1 MASAILASAN
11 EQHWREPKDF
21 MRKNPNPN
29 PNPRSVLNLYA
40 GDHAAPA
47 RFHAMEDDEAMPNC
61 NAARSEDSSSLNRKP
76 GGGLSSRNHAAGG
89 ASRYL
94 SFNISTFS
102 KGERRELKRRLMSE
116 LDQVR
121 SLMSRIESR
130 EIQSSAR
137 SAGFSASGIY
147 CGGRE
152 VTSSAPIRDPMAS
165 RPSDLFLNCQRDPT
179 LQARAAELDKLL
191 SATMKKCGQILSKL
205 MKNKQSGW
213 FNSPVDVVG
222 MGLHD
227 YFQIIKTPMDLGTVK
242 TKLNKGLYPSPAEF
256 ATDIRLTFNNAL
268 MYNPP
273 GHVVHKF
280 AEQYLLQFEGLFS
293 PANDKYENQRIA
305 LEQEMQKYR
314 APAMETIV
322 RNDPPPPPALS
333 QAAPVQARSPPPAL
347 SSSPV
352 LVQAPPQQ
360 LARTPAKLP
369 KPKAKDPIKRP
380 MTLVEKQKLSEGL
393 QSLPQDKMPQ
403 VLNIVTKRNAAAAPN
418 GDEIELDFDTMDAD
432 TLWELDRFL
441 CNFKKMV
448 NKTRRHE
455 AIAKGLIPP
464 PATGQATGP
473 PPLPATA
480 DADGD
485 EMSLMAVDD
494 DNKPGSKKLTAAD
507 EEIDIGDDLPAT
519 NYPSV
524 EIEKNAGCDSSS
536 GSSDT
541 DSSSSSD
548 SDSDSTDSDSDDND
562 ERSPRNTDQRDG

>member
-1 MASAILASAN
+1 MASAILASSN

-21 MRKNPNPN
+21 IRKNPIPNPN
-29 PNPRSVLNLYA
+29 PNPRSVLDFYA
-40 GDHAAPA
+40 GDHAAAA
-47 RFHAMEDDEAMPNC
+47 RFHAEAMPNC
-61 NAARSEDSSSLNRKP
+61 NSAGSEDSSSLNRKP
-76 GGGLSSRNHAAGG
+76 AGNSRDLAAPG

-94 SFNISTFS
+94 SFDILMLS
-102 KGERRELKRRLMSE
+102 KGERRELKRRLISE

-121 SLMSRIESR
+121 SLKSRIESR

-152 VTSSAPIRDPMAS
+152 VTSSASIRDPKIS
-165 RPSDLFLNCQRDPT
+165 RPSDLLLNSQRDLR
-179 LQARAAELDKLL
+179 LQARSAELDKLF
-191 SATMKKCGQILSKL
+191 SSTMKKCGQILSKL
-205 MKNKQSGW
+205 MKNKQSAW
-213 FNSPVDVVG
+213 FNSPVDVDG

-242 TKLNKGLYPSPAEF
+242 KKLNKGLYTSPAEF
-256 ATDIRLTFNNAL
+256 AADIRLTFNNAL
-268 MYNPP
+268 LYNPP

-280 AEQYLLQFEGLFS
+280 AEQFLLRFEGLFAPS
-293 PANDKYENQRIA
+293 FNKYENQLIA

-314 APAMETIV
+314 SPAMEMIV
-322 RNDPPPPPALS
+322 NNDPPPALS
-333 QAAPVQARSPPPAL
+333 QASPVQAPSSPPAL
-347 SSSPV
+347 SPLPV
-352 LVQAPPQQ
+352 PPQQ
-360 LARTPAKLP
+360 LRTAAKLP
-369 KPKAKDPIKRP
+369 KPKAKDPIKRS

-393 QSLPQDKMPQ
+393 LSLPQDKMPQ
-403 VLNIVTKRNAAAAPN
+403 VLNIVTKRNAAPSQN
-418 GDEIELDFDTMDAD
+418 GDEVELDFDTMDAD

-441 CNFKKMV
+441 CNFKKTV
-448 NKTRRHE
+448 NKMRRHE

-464 PATGQATGP
+464 PATGQATLP

-480 DADGD
+480 AAGGDDMSPKAIDDG
-485 EMSLMAVDD
+485 L
-494 DNKPGSKKLTAAD
+494 KPGNKKLTTAE

-524 EIEKNAGCDSSS
+524 EIEKIAGFDSSS
-536 GSSDT
+536 GSSDS

-562 ERSPRNTDQRDG
+562 GRSPRNSEQPEG

>member
-1 MASAILASAN
+1 MASAILASTN

-21 MRKNPNPN
+21 MRKNLNPN
-29 PNPRSVLNLYA
+29 PNPRPVLNLYA
-40 GDHAAPA
+40 GDHAASA
-47 RFHAMEDDEAMPNC
+47 RFHAMEDDDAMPNC
-61 NAARSEDSSSLNRKP
+61 NAARSEDSSSLNRKH
-76 GGGLSSRNHAAGG
+76 GWGHNSRDLAAGG

-94 SFNISTFS
+94 SFRVTTFS

-152 VTSSAPIRDPMAS
+152 VTSSAPSRDPMAS
-165 RPSDLFLNCQRDPT
+165 RPSDLFLDCQRDPR
-179 LQARAAELDKLL
+179 LQARTAELDKLF

-256 ATDIRLTFNNAL
+256 AVDIRLTFNNAL

-280 AEQYLLQFEGLFS
+280 AEQYLLQFEGMFS
-293 PANDKYENQRIA
+293 PAYHKYENQRIS
-305 LEQEMQKYR
+305 LEQEIQKYR
-314 APAMETIV
+314 PPAMEAVV
-322 RNDPPPPPALS
+322 RNDPPPPPASS
-333 QAAPVQARSPPPAL
+333 QAAAPVHARSPPPAS

-352 LVQAPPQQ
+352 PTLPPQQ

-441 CNFKKMV
+441 CNFKKMI

-464 PATGQATGP
+464 ANSQATA

-480 DADGD
+480 DA
-485 EMSLMAVDD
+485 EMSPMAVDD
-494 DNKPGSKKLTAAD
+494 DTRPGSKKLTTAD

-536 GSSDT
+536 GSSDS

-562 ERSPRNTDQRDG
+562 ERSPRTTEQRDG